1 MGSSVSLTKELHMRK
16 LLLALPL
23 LLLSAGFVLIT
34 ENFDN
39 LSTISDAVLPDMGVT
54 TGLSLVT
61 DSQGGQRGELAEDG
75 EAFFNDSLPASL
87 SYELELEQGGRC
99 ALKPGARKGPIPSYT
114 IAIFD
119 TASNPQGSPTPIQL
133 TAGTRYEILLTFGL
147 DSSGQPQDDLYWR
160 PVGDPTWNHQDI
172 DVPLSNRS
180 GLWEVQETNKSWMDE
195 IELCP

>member
-1 MGSSVSLTKELHMRK
+1 MRK
-16 LLLALPL
+16 FILAIPL

-39 LSTISDAVLPDMGVT
+39 LSTISDAVLPDMSAT
-54 TGLSLVT
+54 TGLSLVS

-75 EAFFNDSLPASL
+75 EAFFADSLPASL

-99 ALKPGARKGPIPSYT
+99 ALRPGTRTKPTYGYT

-119 TASNPQGSPTPIQL
+119 TANNPQGSPAPIQL

-147 DSSGQPQDDLYWR
+147 DNSGQPQDDLYWR
-160 PVGDPTWNHQDI
+160 PVGSSTWNHQDI
-172 DVPLSNRS
+172 DVPLSYRS
-180 GLWEVQETNKSWMDE
+180 GLWEVQETNKSWMDD